1 MLTLISE
8 PRLSSTISDTGEEET
23 FHCHNICYYVFV
35 FRESRNNLKVIIDQM
50 RMCLD
55 DLNDAES
62 EIQLVNILQDMDE
75 LDVTNVTYCV
85 LEATGAGR
93 RVEKMKREDGNVG
106 SLAAALVEKWK
117 KNVRDENQRKE
128 EAFQNKLPAELRQ
141 SEVKIN
147 TTVTAFKF
155 GALGYETLDKVEL
168 AIIREEESNCY
179 QLLLY
184 RGGESAIILT
194 SITPRFTFMVHL
206 DYVIS
211 FTDEWKINWRICFD
225 SQDDQTDAARHLL
238 LCKAMFVKEEV
249 VSTDLVIGRGREA
262 EVGDILEIQMAVW
275 KVENQNITSM
285 IENTRWKK
293 KKMTFEVGDINRFR
307 GMTRH
312 IVGVKKGGR
321 IFLIVSTNNCRN
333 AYDIEVELIRVAT
346 TATATAL
353 GRSATTAEDAADEH
367 ATAFGRSAT
376 TAEDDADEHAT
387 AAESVQRRD
396 DAVGHGHDGTVPE
409 PESSHIRKRRTKR
422 EKNAQIVAAKNN
434 NVQEAVAAF
443 KQGLFKSKRQCATA
457 FGVSEF
463 TVRQA
468 LKSDDY
474 VYKGRGRKSEV
485 MTEAEEE
492 KIREH
497 TIERLK
503 LGVGL
508 DLDQMQDLIQEL
520 LLGVVD
526 ANPERFVPWGDN
538 GDSPYRPPVQ
548 WVRRFLKRNN
558 LKYRSS
564 MNINGARACV
574 TREELELWFEDVRQI
589 LTANPELIEAMA
601 DPSRQV
607 NWVIIC
613 TFVFF
618 SSDQELKEC

>member
-396 DAVGHGHDGTVPE
+396 DDGTVPE

>member
-1 MLTLISE
+1 MRKKYLIVKLSDIVFCFSE
-8 PRLSSTISDTGEEET
+8 VSGND
-23 FHCHNICYYVFV
+23 V
-35 FRESRNNLKVIIDQM
+35 KVNIDQM
-50 RMCLD
+50 RMCLE
-55 DLNDAES
+55 DLVDAES
-62 EIQLVNILQDMDE
+62 EIQLLNILRDMDKI
-75 LDVTNVTYCV
+75 DMTNSNMTYCV

-93 RVEKMKREDGNVG
+93 RVEKIKRKNGNVG
-106 SLAAALVEKWK
+106 KLAAALVDKWK
-117 KNVRDENQRKE
+117 RNIRDENQRKNDE
-128 EAFQNKLPAELRQ
+128 IELPAELKQ
-141 SEVKIN
+141 SDVEIK

-155 GALGYETLDKVEL
+155 GNLGYETLGKVEL

-396 DAVGHGHDGTVPE
+396 DDGTVPE

-520 LLGVVD
+520 LLGVID
-526 ANPERFVPWGDN
+526 ANPERYVPWGDN